1 LSIVLGYHGCSLETA
16 QALLSGS
23 SFVVSDR
30 PWDWLGNGSY
40 FWEEDILRAYEWALE
55 RRSLSPCAVGA
66 VIERG
71 NCLDLTTQRGVRA
84 LKGAYRLY
92 VEWQANKG
100 QPMPANRPAASGR
113 PGDLALRLLDR
124 AVLEH
129 LHFIYKSVSN
139 KEFDTVRALFPEGDR
154 LYENAG
160 FFEKTHVQIAVR
172 KPEQILGVFRIP
184 GHQLAELGLPNIY
197 EKL

>member
-1 LSIVLGYHGCSLETA
+1 
-16 QALLSGS
+16 LSGS
-23 SFVVSDR
+23 SFEPSNQ

-55 RRSLSPCAVGA
+55 RRSSSPCVVGA

-84 LKGAYRLY
+84 LKGAYHLY
-92 VEWQANKG
+92 VEWQASKG
-100 QPMPANRPAASGR
+100 QPMPTNRPATSGR
-113 PGDLALRLLDR
+113 PQDLALRLLDR

-139 KEFDTVRALFPEGDR
+139 KEFDTVRAMFPEGNP
-154 LYENAG
+154 LYKDAG

-172 KPEQILGVFRIP
+172 KPKQILGVFRIP
-184 GHQLAELGLPNIY
+184 GHQLTELGLPDLY
-197 EKL
+197 ETI

>member
-1 LSIVLGYHGCSLETA
+1 
-16 QALLSGS
+16 
-23 SFVVSDR
+23 
-30 PWDWLGNGSY
+30 
-40 FWEEDILRAYEWALE
+40 
-55 RRSLSPCAVGA
+55 
-66 VIERG
+66 
-71 NCLDLTTQRGVRA
+71 
-84 LKGAYRLY
+84 
-92 VEWQANKG
+92 
-100 QPMPANRPAASGR
+100 MPANRPAASGR